1 MALPARLM
9 AGQRLLRPITQD
21 DAAAV
26 VAVLSQFEV
35 SRWLT
40 SVPHPYTHADFDAW
54 LPGLPPGGIWA
65 IEAAGRFVGVVG
77 LNADGLGYWVD
88 PAAQGRGH
96 ATAAAACVLA
106 AHFAAADAG
115 PVMARRFADNAVSA
129 HLLGRLGF
137 RETGRGV
144 KFARSLGREM
154 PQVWLRLTR
163 ADWAATAWAAKA
175 WGCEGTGTNAA
186 TGAG

>member
-9 AGQRLLRPITQD
+9 AGHRLLRPIVES

-40 SVPHPYTHADFDAW
+40 SVPHPYGRADFDAW

-65 IEAAGRFVGVVG
+65 IDVAGRFVGVVG
-77 LNADGLGYWVD
+77 LNADGLGYWID

-106 AHFAAADAG
+106 AHFALPGAG
-115 PVMARRFADNAVSA
+115 PVTARRFAYNAASA
-129 HLLGRLGF
+129 HVLGKLGF

-144 KFARSLGREM
+144 KFARSLGREA
-154 PQVWLRLTR
+154 PQVWLELTR
-163 ADWAATAWAAKA
+163 ADWAAKA
-175 WGCEGTGTNAA
+175 LEQKPEPGQDRAS
-186 TGAG
+186 